1 MKFLTGVLLST
12 MCLTFSA
19 ASSANEGTI
28 LVERCAYS
36 EGFIPSP
43 QVQTD
48 IPHPDGYTTKFYK
61 GTSSYSSDES
71 TYRVAHCMQ
80 NDLIR
85 SLNLNYEKM
94 SGGEKEAE
102 AIKKKYEEFHTTYRL
117 AGNNIFD
124 NKNKIVFNFT
134 NSRVKTQSREELC
147 ADLKGKYDTHPHDS
161 SIKVDRYAF
170 CMGTQVHQAPT
181 CKNSHGDP
189 CGTTYDKSRA
199 GYTINKD

>member
-1 MKFLTGVLLST
+1 MKFLTSVLLST

-28 LVERCAYS
+28 LVERCAQS
-36 EGFIPSP
+36 EGFVPGP

-61 GTSSYSSDES
+61 GTSSYPSDES

-85 SLNLNYEKM
+85 SLNLNFEKM

-102 AIKKKYEEFHTTYRL
+102 AIKKKYEEFHTTYHVT
-117 AGNNIFD
+117 GNNIID
-124 NKNKIVFNFT
+124 EKNKIVFNFT
-134 NSRVKTQSREELC
+134 NPAVKRQSREEIC
-147 ADLKGKYDTHPHDS
+147 EHKKGKFDYGFDE
-161 SIKVDRYAF
+161 YAF
-170 CMGTQVHQAPT
+170 CMGTKVHQAPT
-181 CKNSHGDP
+181 CQNSYGDP
-189 CGTTYDKSRA
+189 CGTKYDKSRA
-199 GYTINKD
+199 GYTIKKD